1 MTVVD
6 RLGPEHA
13 PAVAELCRVALGA
26 DAPEAADLTANLF
39 GPLPVTVRGDPDVG
53 VVATAVRSGAGYV
66 RLLAVH
72 PDHRRRGVGHALLAA
87 AEADLAEECAGDGA
101 AITVGADAPDYL
113 FPGVP
118 AHLTPMLCLL
128 EARGYDRGEAN
139 LNMTVDLTALP
150 PDPGGPRLA
159 TDADAAEVGQW
170 ARSHWSWWADEVE
183 AALHKDRLLL
193 ARDDEGIAG
202 FCAWDVNRGG
212 WLGPV
217 AVRPS
222 AIGKRIGVPL
232 LLGALHRMRADGR
245 TRAEIAW
252 ISPVR
257 FYARNVGAVMGTV
270 FIVCRKR
277 LTPAHQS

>member
-1 MTVVD
+1 VTEVG
-6 RLGPEHA
+6 RLGPESA
-13 PAVAELCRVALGA
+13 DAVADLCRVALGT
-26 DAPEAADLTANLF
+26 DAPERADLVANLF
-39 GPLPVTVRGDPDVG
+39 GPLPVTVRGDPEVG
-53 VVATAVRSGAGYV
+53 VVATAVRSGTGHV

-87 AEADLAEECAGDGA
+87 AETDVAEQSAGPGA
-101 AITVGADAPDYL
+101 AVTVGADAPDYL

-118 AHLTPMLCLL
+118 VNLTPMLCLL
-128 EARGYDRGEAN
+128 EARGYDRAEAN
-139 LNMTVDLTALP
+139 LNMNVDLAALP
-150 PDPGGPRLA
+150 PDPGGAELA
-159 TDADAAEVGQW
+159 TAADAAEVGEW
-170 ARSHWSWWADEVE
+170 ARTHWAWWADEVD
-183 AALHKDRLLL
+183 AALRKDRLLL
-193 ARDDEGIAG
+193 ARDDAGIAG
-202 FCAWDVNRGG
+202 FCAWDVNRSG

-245 TRAEIAW
+245 VRAEIAW

-277 LTPAHQS
+277 LGPPRRS